1 MTKGSF
7 RRAGLPLAIMSAS
20 LALFMACTGFV
31 YVRQSQDEG
40 QLARNAINRTNQ
52 VLLDA
57 QNSVRAR
64 RHYTGN
70 LAFAYSNQQYAR
82 ELYGR
87 SEYHSA
93 IEYTLYARRLAY
105 QALDANGP
113 RYGRGRYDDESRFHS
128 RSDGQL
134 REDMR
139 RAHPEGPTDDRAVL
153 SLNFQFGI

>member
-1 MTKGSF
+1 M
-7 RRAGLPLAIMSAS
+7 PLAVLSAA
-20 LALFMACTGFV
+20 LALFMGCTGFV
-31 YVRQSQDEG
+31 YVRPSQDEG
-40 QLARNAINRTNQ
+40 ELARNAINRTNQ
-52 VLLDA
+52 VLQDA
-57 QNSVRAR
+57 QNSVLER
-64 RHYTGN
+64 RHFTGN

-93 IEYTLYARRLAY
+93 IEYSLYARRLAY

-113 RYGRGRYDDESRFHS
+113 KYRRGRYDDEQRFHS

-134 REDMR
+134 RDDMR
-139 RAHPEGPTDDRAVL
+139 RAHPESPTDDRAVL